1 MFFILYIL
9 ICVNLFKFPAL
20 IKLFVIPFLLK
31 NAIFVI
37 IEKKYLLSLKQT
49 NKLKILNDP
58 IYGFITIPNALI
70 FDLIEHSYFQRLR
83 RISQVGLSY
92 LVYPG
97 AHHTRFHHAIGCMHL
112 MQSAVQTLR
121 AKGIEISEKE
131 ASALYIAIL
140 LHDIGHGPFSHAL
153 EHSIVTGISH
163 EEISLFYMKEL
174 NKEFNG
180 QLSLAIEIFEGNYP
194 RKFMHQLISSQLD
207 MDRLDYL
214 KRDSFYSGVA
224 EGNINSDR
232 LIAMLYVVND
242 ELVLEEKGIY
252 SAEKFIVGRR
262 LMYWQVYLHKTGIVA
277 EKMLVNLLR
286 RANELSKKGEILH
299 SSKAFNFFLVN
310 QISKNNF
317 DFDVLKTFAKLDD
330 YDILSAI
337 KDWISHDDKV
347 LSILSKMIINRN
359 LSKIE
364 IKNEPISEK
373 YFKKIYESNLFEL
386 DMSKE
391 ELDYFVFTD
400 CVKNQA
406 YDSSKSRINIYFKD
420 ESIKDLTEASDQLNI
435 QALTKPVVKY
445 FICYP
450 KK

>member
-1 MFFILYIL
+1 MS
-9 ICVNLFKFPAL
+9 A
-20 IKLFVIPFLLK
+20 
-31 NAIFVI
+31 
-37 IEKKYLLSLKQT
+37 KQT

-58 IYGFITIPNALI
+58 IYGFIAIPNALI

-83 RISQVGLSY
+83 RISQMGLSY

-121 AKGIEISEKE
+121 SKGIEISEDE
-131 ASALYIAIL
+131 ATALYIAIL

-180 QLSLAIEIFEGNYP
+180 QLSLAIEVFEGKYP

-224 EGNINSDR
+224 EGNINSER
-232 LIAMLYVVND
+232 LIAMLYVVDD

-262 LMYWQVYLHKTGIVA
+262 LMYWQVYLHKTGVVA

-286 RANELSKKGEILH
+286 RANELAKKGDKL
-299 SSKAFNFFLVN
+299 SGSKAFSFFLEN
-310 QISKNNF
+310 QISENNF
-317 DFDVLKTFAKLDD
+317 DFEVLKTFAKLDD

-347 LSILSKMIINRN
+347 LSNLSKMIINRK
-359 LSKIE
+359 LLKIE
-364 IKNEPISEK
+364 LSNDPIDEDYYHSMIDL
-373 YFKKIYESNLFEL
+373 KKKEL
-386 DMSKE
+386 EFSDD
-391 ELDYFVFTD
+391 ELNYFVFTD
-400 CVKNQA
+400 CVQNQA
-406 YDSSKSRINIYFKD
+406 YDSSKSKINIYFKKGA
-420 ESIKDLTEASDQLNI
+420 IKDITQASDQLNI
-435 QALTKPVVKY
+435 QALTKPVIKY